1 MAVSADDSLE
11 VISTDAGSNTAV
23 VRYRVWCYTSGESYN
38 LNEQTGYFT
47 IDGEEYWDSYTLPKN
62 SETKVFDDTKTIYNA
77 SGKYIEATYEFPT
90 TPAGGTKSGGSG
102 ITIPNIPRYATVSAS
117 LASKS
122 YNSATI
128 NWSTDANVDHIRYK
142 INSGSWVDAETYI
155 DKRSGSFTI
164 PNLSPNTSYTI
175 TVNAKRKD
183 SQLWSADGGK
193 AATVSVTT
201 YDYGKIS
208 SVSNFNHGDNASVVV
223 TNPSGATLSLKMKIG
238 TTEILTTTATAG
250 TNTISFT
257 QSQLDQIYRLYGSS
271 NTQTATFVLSTGTY
285 TDSKNATITLT
296 GNQKTV
302 HVSQG
307 RARVYVGV
315 NGTVKPAVVWV
326 GNNGNRRCI

>member
-11 VISTDAGSNTAV
+11 VVSTDAGSNTAV
-23 VRYRVWCYTSGESYN
+23 VRYRVWCYTTGESYN

-77 SGKYIEATYEFPT
+77 SGKSVSASYSFPT
-90 TPAGGTKSGGSG
+90 TPAGGTKTGSSS
-102 ITIPNIPRYATVSAS
+102 ITIPELPRYANITASVS
-117 LASKS
+117 SKS
-122 YNSATI
+122 YNSVTI
-128 NWSTDANVDHIRYK
+128 NWTTDANVDTFQYK
-142 INSGSWVDAETYI
+142 IGSGSWVNAETNI
-155 DKRSGSFTI
+155 NKRSGSFTI
-164 PNLSPNTSYTI
+164 PNLSPNTSYKI
-175 TVNAKRKD
+175 SFDAKRKD
-183 SQLWSADGGK
+183 SQQWSTHGGIDAYVNVK
-193 AATVSVTT
+193 T

-208 SVSNFNHGDNASVVV
+208 SVGNFNHGDNASVVV

-238 TTEILTTTATAG
+238 STEILTTTPTAG